1 MTTKTK
7 SKSRTVAA
15 PKDAPAPRSR
25 STAKS
30 VAAPKTVSAPKT
42 RSTRTKTIATKTTP
56 PAPRSRARTRV
67 RASGAHPQEIPN
79 IEVEPEVMRAADQP
93 FEEGAHDMID
103 ADLRHRM
110 ISEAAY
116 HHYAERGY
124 EDGYDLDDWLQAEA
138 EVDHLL
144 INPSPE

>member
-1 MTTKTK
+1 MTRKTQ
-7 SKSRTVAA
+7 SKPRTAA
-15 PKDAPAPRSR
+15 ASKDAPAPKSR

-42 RSTRTKTIATKTTP
+42 RSTRTKAIATEP
-56 PAPRSRARTRV
+56 MPAAPRTRARTRV
-67 RASGAHPQEIPN
+67 RASSHPQEIPN
-79 IEVEPEVMRAADQP
+79 IEVEPDVMRAADQP

-116 HHYAERGY
+116 RHYAERGY

-144 INPSPE
+144 INPPPE